1 MILLRYNCQT
11 QNGKAMRT
19 YVNHFNLLK
28 HIPMMSMLEFRKW
41 KDFIVDSHERSALDS
56 LFITLRKMMTSG
68 LDKDEV
74 FNMEYELSSRYKFII
89 AYSDDFK
96 EMTLR
101 LEEDKHKRVGGGM
114 KRPYAEKALD
124 RLGALQLPPLFYA
137 FLHESFI
144 TGNFGL
150 YNNPSDCVKKP
161 TIIINNADNLHFE
174 IAVQSSIRLVLSAHQ
189 VEAVA
194 G

>member
-1 MILLRYNCQT
+1 MVVY
-11 QNGKAMRT
+11 
-19 YVNHFNLLK
+19 
-28 HIPMMSMLEFRKW
+28 
-41 KDFIVDSHERSALDS
+41 
-56 LFITLRKMMTSG
+56 
-68 LDKDEV
+68 
-74 FNMEYELSSRYKFII
+74 
-89 AYSDDFK
+89 
-96 EMTLR
+96 
-101 LEEDKHKRVGGGM
+101 
-114 KRPYAEKALD
+114 D

-161 TIIINNADNLHFE
+161 TIIINNADNLPFE
-174 IAVQSSIRLVLSAHQ
+174 IAVQSSIRLVLSARQ